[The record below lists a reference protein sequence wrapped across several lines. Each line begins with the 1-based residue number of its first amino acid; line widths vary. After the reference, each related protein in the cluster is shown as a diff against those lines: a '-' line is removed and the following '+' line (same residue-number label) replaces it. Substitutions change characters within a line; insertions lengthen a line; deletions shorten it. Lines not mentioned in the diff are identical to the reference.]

1 MKLKKTQ
8 LFNIAIILLLALYF
22 FTPIGFHAKVY
33 LNRLISHNPVP
44 VEERAQQFLED
55 YDFKLVNT
63 KGNTVNLED
72 HKGEVLFI
80 NFWATWCPPCVA
92 EMPDLQLLYDA
103 YGEKVTFLFIAR
115 DKKERVSNFIL
126 KKNYSLPVYFESG
139 FTPKTLYSAALPTT
153 FIIDKKGNIVMAETG
168 SADWNAESVH
178 ILLDDLLK

>member
-1 MKLKKTQ
+1 MKLKRTQ
-8 LFNIAIILLLALYF
+8 IVNIAIILLLALYF

-55 YDFKLVNT
+55 YDFELVNS
-63 KGNTVNLED
+63 KGNAVNLSEY
-72 HKGEVLFI
+72 KGDVIFI

-92 EMPDLQLLYDA
+92 EMPDLQMLYDA

-115 DKKERVSNFIL
+115 DKKEKVSNFII
-126 KKNYSLPVYFESG
+126 KKNYNLPVYFESG

-153 FIIDKKGNIVMAETG
+153 FIIDKKGNIVVAETG
-168 SADWNAESVH
+168 SADWNAESVR
-178 ILLDDLLK
+178 ILLDGLLR